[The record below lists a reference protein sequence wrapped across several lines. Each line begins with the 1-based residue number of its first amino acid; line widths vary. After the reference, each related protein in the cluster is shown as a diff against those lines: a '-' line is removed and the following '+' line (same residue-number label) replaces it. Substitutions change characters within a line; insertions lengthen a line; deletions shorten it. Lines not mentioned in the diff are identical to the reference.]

1 VKAPGGRLTSRKL
14 IGLDGKI
21 CWVVIDM
28 PLSTR
33 VIMEGM
39 RFPPRITRIGTAA
52 AVLSALLV
60 GGAVTATPAAA
71 AVGSI
76 CYSDLPSQAYDTLDL
91 IEQGGPYPYSQDG
104 VVFQNREGVLPS
116 QSTGYYHEYTVITPG
131 SSTRGARRIVT
142 GEKTQEDYYTADH
155 YDTFDLVDYGC

>member
-1 VKAPGGRLTSRKL
+1 MVYARHH
-14 IGLDGKI
+14 
-21 CWVVIDM
+21 
-28 PLSTR
+28 
-33 VIMEGM
+33 EGM
-39 RFPPRITRIGTAA
+39 RFPPRITRIGAAA

-60 GGAVTATPAAA
+60 GGTVTTATPAAA

-76 CYSDLPSQAYDTLDL
+76 CYTKLPSQAYDTLDL

-142 GEKTQEDYYTADH
+142 GEKTREDYYTADH
-155 YDTFDLVDYGC
+155 YATFNLVNYGC

>member
-1 VKAPGGRLTSRKL
+1 
-14 IGLDGKI
+14 
-21 CWVVIDM
+21 
-28 PLSTR
+28 
-33 VIMEGM
+33 M
-39 RFPPRITRIGTAA
+39 RFPPRITRIGAAA

-76 CYSDLPSQAYDTLDL
+76 CYGDLPSQAYDTLGL
-91 IEQGGPYPYSQDG
+91 IETNGPFPYSQDG

-116 QSTGYYHEYTVITPG
+116 QSTGYYHEYTVKTPG

-142 GEKTQEDYYTADH
+142 GEETQEDYYTSDH
-155 YDTFDLVDYGC
+155 YVTFDLIDFGC